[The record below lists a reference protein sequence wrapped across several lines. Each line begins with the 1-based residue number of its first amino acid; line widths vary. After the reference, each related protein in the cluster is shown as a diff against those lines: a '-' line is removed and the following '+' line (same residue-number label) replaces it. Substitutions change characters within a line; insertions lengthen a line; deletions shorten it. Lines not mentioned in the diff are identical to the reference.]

1 MKKIKDFFRQNK
13 GKWLWAVAAVIFCAL
28 LPEYVFPVVLLVAYI
43 KTVSFKGLSV
53 SKVGMPAVFLLTFA
67 VWQVIGLFYSGSF
80 VSGLSSLGIWLAVL
94 INVIMMNS
102 VIDSRLKLD
111 TVMFAGAL
119 SGGVAGGIGVVQMV
133 LYHYGELIW
142 QPLKSLFNPF
152 WHPLDNFVAD
162 VAINHL
168 LPDFAKQ
175 YIQRTEFIAIITRAS
190 GTFTNPVMF
199 AVFLTMMLPLAV
211 YCMFY
216 LGGKAKKFT
225 GFVCAVLIV
234 GGIAASYSRG
244 PYLAIAAV
252 FFVLLFYGGKR
263 ALALLGVG
271 AGGVAVVAAVASGVF
286 KRLLTLFSSDDIS
299 VNTRSQIWK
308 ACFEMLDGHLLF
320 GYGTGVNNVREQLH
334 ETYGIMQPHA
344 HNIFLQIT
352 LENGI
357 IGLAILLGAFVA
369 FGISMIKLAHCGKKE
384 RGVAVTLT
392 ACLVAFCACGMTDHL
407 LYGLKPVC
415 YMMMLFGMGSAA
427 VRIYRK
433 KANDKKDEV

>member
-1 MKKIKDFFRQNK
+1 MA
-13 GKWLWAVAAVIFCAL
+13 GV
-28 LPEYVFPVVLLVAYI
+28 
-43 KTVSFKGLSV
+43 GL
-53 SKVGMPAVFLLTFA
+53 ARF
-67 VWQVIGLFYSGSF
+67 GL
-80 VSGLSSLGIWLAVL
+80 A
-94 INVIMMNS
+94 
-102 VIDSRLKLD
+102 
-111 TVMFAGAL
+111 
-119 SGGVAGGIGVVQMV
+119 GGVRDGGGVLDDKLGREGDLV
-133 LYHYGELIW
+133 LGDDGSE
-142 QPLKSLFNPF
+142 
-152 WHPLDNFVAD
+152 
-162 VAINHL
+162 
-168 LPDFAKQ
+168 
-175 YIQRTEFIAIITRAS
+175 
-190 GTFTNPVMF
+190 
-199 AVFLTMMLPLAV
+199 
-211 YCMFY
+211 
-216 LGGKAKKFT
+216 
-225 GFVCAVLIV
+225 GFVRRESEGGERLVDFIV
-234 GGIAASYSRG
+234 GGAAPAR
-244 PYLAIAAV
+244 
-252 FFVLLFYGGKR
+252 
-263 ALALLGVG
+263 
-271 AGGVAVVAAVASGVF
+271 GGVAVVAAVASGVF

-357 IGLAILLGAFVA
+357 IGLAIFLGACIV